1 MSMRAKI
8 LKFIEEN
15 PKMKAKDIA
24 EKLNC
29 STASVYF
36 ARRSSGLTTRDK
48 EVKRLQ
54 IELATANAVNKKL
67 HAEIEKG
74 AGSTGGRDWKSEYDH
89 AVLHIKNIER
99 ILGEHKVVIGYLE
112 HQLFRGGQEH
122 GASV

>member
-8 LKFIEEN
+8 LKFIDEN

-36 ARRSSGLTTRDK
+36 ARRSSGLTVRDK

-67 HAEIEKG
+67 HAEIEKS

-89 AVLHIKNIER
+89 AVLHIKNMER
-99 ILGEHKVVIGYLE
+99 VLAERQVVIGYLE
-112 HQLFRGGQEH
+112 HQLFRSGQEH

>member
-1 MSMRAKI
+1 MSKRAQI
-8 LKFIEEN
+8 LEFIEAN
-15 PKMKAKDIA
+15 PKMKVKDIA
-24 EKLNC
+24 ANLKC
-29 STASVYF
+29 STVSVYA
-36 ARRSSGLTTRDK
+36 ARRSSGLTARDK

-54 IELATANAVNKKL
+54 NELATANAVNKKL

-74 AGSTGGRDWKSEYDH
+74 TGSTGGRDWKSEYDH

-112 HQLFRGGQEH
+112 HQLFRSGQEH